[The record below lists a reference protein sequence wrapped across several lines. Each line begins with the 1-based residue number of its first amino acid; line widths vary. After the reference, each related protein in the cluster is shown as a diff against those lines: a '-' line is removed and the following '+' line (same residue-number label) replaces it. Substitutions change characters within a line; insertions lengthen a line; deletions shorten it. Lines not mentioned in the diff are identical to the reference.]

1 LGIGFKGV
9 TGQDEK
15 GERRQDRR
23 YDLKLELCWKTIQPR
38 QVTESGAGH
47 TLDFSSGGVRFTAGS
62 DLPMGSNVA
71 LSIMWPALLDNVV
84 PMKLAI
90 EGEVVRSAK
99 GWAAV
104 RILHHEFRIR
114 GISREPRD
122 GPK

>member
-1 LGIGFKGV
+1 LGIGFKRV
-9 TGQDEK
+9 TGQNEK

-23 YDLKLELCWKTIQPR
+23 YDLKLELRWKTIQQR
-38 QVTESGAGH
+38 QATESGVGH
-47 TLDFSSGGVRFTAGS
+47 TLDLSSGGVRFTAGS

-71 LSIMWPALLDNVV
+71 LSIMWPALLNNVV

-90 EGEVVRSAK
+90 QGEVVRSAK

-104 RILHHEFRIR
+104 RILNHEFRIQ